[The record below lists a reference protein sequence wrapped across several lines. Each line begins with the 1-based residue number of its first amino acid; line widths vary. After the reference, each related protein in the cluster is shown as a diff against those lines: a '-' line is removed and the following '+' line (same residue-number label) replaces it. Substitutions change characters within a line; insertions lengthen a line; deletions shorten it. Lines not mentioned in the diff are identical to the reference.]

1 MSSVCMGIVFTENPL
16 YTYLSIFLGII
27 TILFGMMFM
36 FFLNALPFL
45 VSLQFY
51 IVGFLLMLYG
61 LIGIIFLK
69 DKKQVIVSAIGL
81 LLGILTVVLSVF
93 AASQPVLIAI
103 IIGTLLIVD
112 GVFLL
117 VIGGSET
124 LIENYG

>member
-1 MSSVCMGIVFTENPL
+1 
-16 YTYLSIFLGII
+16 
-27 TILFGMMFM
+27 
-36 FFLNALPFL
+36 
-45 VSLQFY
+45 
-51 IVGFLLMLYG
+51 MLYG